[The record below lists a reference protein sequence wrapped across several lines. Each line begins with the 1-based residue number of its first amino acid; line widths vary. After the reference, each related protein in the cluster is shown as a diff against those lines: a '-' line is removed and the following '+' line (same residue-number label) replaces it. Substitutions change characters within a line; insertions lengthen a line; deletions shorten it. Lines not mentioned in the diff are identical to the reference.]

1 MTRARCGWLLTSA
14 LLACGSPLAHAD
26 DAPLQQ
32 YVDEAL
38 HNNPAL
44 QARHASVR
52 AAEADLDAMRAQ
64 RFPELAVAA
73 RYTRADGGRTIE
85 IPTGALLNPVYDTL
99 NGLLPGNG
107 ELPRFSP
114 IRDQKFQL
122 VREREQETKLSLT
135 APLLAPALW
144 AQVDARDALAGA
156 SRAAREAYARA
167 LIRELKRAYYG
178 AIQADA
184 AVGILESSA
193 TLLTE
198 NLRVSQVLVDAGK
211 ATRERVLRADA
222 EKLATEQQLEAA
234 RDRAAQARRF
244 VNLLRGIAIDAPLT
258 LPTPESLKPPA
269 PLGIIGHD
277 RPELRQ
283 LDASRVAAE
292 AGARAA
298 RAQRW
303 PTLGV
308 AADYGIQGEDY
319 RRDEDS
325 EFSTISLLLR
335 WTLWD
340 SGKIS
345 AEAASASAQAAAL
358 RAEHADLQRRLRLA
372 RQAAEEDFATAQR
385 AVMSSSARVI
395 AAEEAFRIA
404 ERKRAVA
411 ALSQI
416 EFLDAERTQ
425 REARLALAIA
435 RCEVLDRAAELE
447 FAAASYPLPDD
458 LRATP

>member
-1 MTRARCGWLLTSA
+1 MNRRALGSLLG
-14 LLACGSPLAHAD
+14 LAMLGAQGLARAS
-26 DAPLQQ
+26 DASLDQ
-32 YVDEAL
+32 YVGEAL
-38 HNNPAL
+38 HNNPVL
-44 QARHASVR
+44 QARHASVH
-52 AAEADLDAMRAQ
+52 AAEADLDAARAQ
-64 RFPELAVAA
+64 QFPELAVAA

-85 IPTGALLNPVYDTL
+85 IPTGGLLNPVYDTL
-99 NGLLPGNG
+99 NGLLLGDG

-114 IRDQKFQL
+114 VRDQKFQL

-144 AQVDARDALAGA
+144 AQVDARSALAGA
-156 SRAAREAYARA
+156 SQAAREAYARA
-167 LIRELKRAYYG
+167 LVRELKRAYYG
-178 AIQADA
+178 AIRADA
-184 AVGILESSA
+184 AVGILESSTA
-193 TLLTE
+193 LLAE
-198 NLRVSQVLVDAGK
+198 NLRVSRALVDAGK

-222 EKLATEQQLEAA
+222 EKLATEQQLEVA

-244 VNLLRGIAIDAPLT
+244 VNLLRGVAVDEALT
-258 LPTPESLKPPA
+258 LPTPESLAPPA

-283 LDASRVAAE
+283 LDANRIAAE
-292 AGARAA
+292 ASARAA

-319 RRDEDS
+319 HRDEDA
-325 EFSTISLLLR
+325 EFSTVSLLLR

-358 RAEHADLQRRLRLA
+358 RAERDDLQRRLRLA

-385 AVMSSSARVI
+385 AVTSSIARLD
-395 AAEEAFRIA
+395 AAEETFRIA

-416 EFLDAERTQ
+416 EFIDAERTQ

-435 RCEVLDRAAELE
+435 RCDVLDRAAELE
-447 FAAASYPLPDD
+447 FASASYPLPDS
-458 LRATP
+458 LRAAP